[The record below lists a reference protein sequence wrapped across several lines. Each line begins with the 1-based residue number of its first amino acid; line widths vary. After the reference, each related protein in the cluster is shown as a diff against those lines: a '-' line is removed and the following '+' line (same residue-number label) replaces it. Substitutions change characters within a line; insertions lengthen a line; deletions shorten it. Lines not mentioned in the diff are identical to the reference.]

1 LIKRKTYESINE
13 FFATKSNLESELAK
27 VVRFRVVVVMCEIL
41 QIDVFLVLDQS
52 VAVVFFSGRDKV
64 TCSFLE

>member
-52 VAVVFFSGRDKV
+52 VAVVFFSGRDEV
-64 TCSFLE
+64 PCSFLE